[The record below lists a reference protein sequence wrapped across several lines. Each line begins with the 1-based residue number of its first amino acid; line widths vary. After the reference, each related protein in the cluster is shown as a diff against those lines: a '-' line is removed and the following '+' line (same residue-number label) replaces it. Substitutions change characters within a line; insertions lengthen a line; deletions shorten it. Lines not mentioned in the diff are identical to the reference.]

1 MFATPGMA
9 MPLATSVAT
18 SAAALQDAA
27 IAGSGAANAAYFAAR
42 AWRGTGAR
50 RLAAAVLLL
59 TFAGL
64 ALDGAL
70 HLAAPATAAA
80 SPMAGALLRLP
91 TLAGSLAASALI
103 AIGVGR

>member
-1 MFATPGMA
+1 MFGAPGIAT
-9 MPLATSVAT
+9 LAGS
-18 SAAALQDAA
+18 SAVTLQDAA

-70 HLAAPATAAA
+70 HLATAPAAPAAV
-80 SPMAGALLRLP
+80 ALLRLP
-91 TLAGSLAASALI
+91 ALAGSLAASALI